1 MSDNTFGP
9 AFFNRS
15 RVAITAVIIQLGLFG
30 AASAQDPS
38 SVGEWSPVQPWP
50 IVAVHAHLLPNGKVL
65 FYPYTDDAYLWDPV
79 TNVLEHATAAGFN
92 LFCSGH
98 TFLADGRLFVT
109 GGHISSSVGLP
120 YSTFY
125 DSTTGTWTRGPE
137 MNAGRWY
144 PTNTMLAN
152 GDVLVTSG
160 DIDTS
165 QSNVLPQILQRS
177 TGTWRDLTN
186 AQMRLDLYP
195 FMHLAPNGKVLYAGP
210 TWHTQYLDTTGSGGW
225 STIVWGTH
233 YRDYGS
239 SVLYADGKVL
249 NVGGGDPP
257 TETAEVIDLS
267 DSAPTWRAVQSMSTP
282 RRHLNATLLPDHT
295 VLVTGGTSGPGFN
308 NTTTPVYSAE
318 LWNPATETWSLMASH
333 SSSVYRG
340 YHSTALL
347 LPDGRVLSAGGD
359 DQPNMQIYSPPYL
372 FKGARPSIAVAPSAV
387 TYGQTFQVQTPDGA
401 SITDVTWIRLS
412 SVTHAFNQSQRIN
425 TLSFNQIANGLSVTA
440 PTDPNLAPPGHY
452 LLFILNGSG
461 VPSIGRIVRIDA
473 ASNLPPAEPSSLVA
487 TAVSS
492 SQINLSWT
500 DNATSESGFTV
511 ERSADGVSY
520 VSIAT
525 LGTNATSYQNTG
537 LPPATTYRY
546 RVSAFNAA
554 GASAPSNVA
563 TATTTATTPPVVAP
577 TRLTATAAS
586 SSQINLAWIDNA
598 SNETGYAIERSPNGT
613 TFTQIATVAA
623 NVTKFANTGLTANTR
638 YYYRVRAV
646 SGTMFSAY
654 SNIANV
660 RTRPK

>member
-1 MSDNTFGP
+1 
-9 AFFNRS
+9 
-15 RVAITAVIIQLGLFG
+15 
-30 AASAQDPS
+30 
-38 SVGEWSPVQPWP
+38 
-50 IVAVHAHLLPNGKVL
+50 
-65 FYPYTDDAYLWDPV
+65 
-79 TNVLEHATAAGFN
+79 
-92 LFCSGH
+92 
-98 TFLADGRLFVT
+98 
-109 GGHISSSVGLP
+109 
-120 YSTFY
+120 
-125 DSTTGTWTRGPE
+125 
-137 MNAGRWY
+137 
-144 PTNTMLAN
+144 
-152 GDVLVTSG
+152 
-160 DIDTS
+160 
-165 QSNVLPQILQRS
+165 
-177 TGTWRDLTN
+177 
-186 AQMRLDLYP
+186 
-195 FMHLAPNGKVLYAGP
+195 
-210 TWHTQYLDTTGSGGW
+210 
-225 STIVWGTH
+225 
-233 YRDYGS
+233 
-239 SVLYADGKVL
+239 
-249 NVGGGDPP
+249 
-257 TETAEVIDLS
+257 
-267 DSAPTWRAVQSMSTP
+267 
-282 RRHLNATLLPDHT
+282 
-295 VLVTGGTSGPGFN
+295 
-308 NTTTPVYSAE
+308 
-318 LWNPATETWSLMASH
+318 
-333 SSSVYRG
+333 
-340 YHSTALL
+340 
-347 LPDGRVLSAGGD
+347 
-359 DQPNMQIYSPPYL
+359 
-372 FKGARPSIAVAPSAV
+372 V
-387 TYGQTFQVQTPDGA
+387 TYGQTFPVQTPDGA

-425 TLSFNQIANGLSVTA
+425 TLSFNQVANGLSVTA

-638 YYYRVRAV
+638 YYYRVRAL
-646 SGTMFSAY
+646 SGTQFSAY
-654 SNIANV
+654 SNVANV
-660 RTRPK
+660 KTRPK